1 MSFGLFNLRFIT
13 ILNYR
18 LRGNKDE
25 YKLMEMD
32 QQEDEL
38 SMFSYPYYVIMYTYV
53 FYNYVHT

>member
-1 MSFGLFNLRFIT
+1 MSFGLFNLGFIT

-18 LRGNKDE
+18 LRENKDE

-38 SMFSYPYYVIMYTYV
+38 SEYVQLSILYYYVYICIL
-53 FYNYVHT
+53 